1 MKVKITAASDSSVMM
16 VLGDAISEEARRR
29 VMAVFRAARKAN
41 DARIRN
47 IHLAY
52 TTVMLDFDPLRMT
65 HEEAEEYAQQ
75 LAREAEADRL
85 DRDDAAAGADA
96 DGRLVTIPVCYDA
109 EFGVDLEDVARHT
122 GIAAS
127 DVIRMHTAATYR
139 VHFLGF
145 SPGFAYLGGLAE
157 ALHTPRLG
165 TPRKMVRAGTVAIG
179 GSHTG
184 IYPVDSPGGWRLIG
198 RTPLKM
204 FDAGDVERPSRL
216 EPGDRV
222 EFRAIGRAEFEEGV
236 RNHR

>member
-1 MKVKITAASDSSVMM
+1 VKVKIAAASDSSVMI
-16 VLGDAISEEARRR
+16 VLGGAISEETRRR
-29 VMAVFRAARKAN
+29 VMAVFRSAQKAK

-65 HEEAEEYAQQ
+65 HEEAEEFARR
-75 LAREAEADRL
+75 LAREAEL

-109 EFGVDLEDVARHT
+109 EFGLDLEDVARHA

-157 ALHTPRLG
+157 ALRTPRLE
-165 TPRKMVRAGTVAIG
+165 TPRKLVRAGTVAIG
-179 GSHTG
+179 GGHTG

-198 RTPLKM
+198 RTPVKM
-204 FDAGDVERPSRL
+204 FDAEEVERPTRL
-216 EPGDRV
+216 EPGERV
-222 EFRAIGRAEFEEGV
+222 EFRAIGRAEFDEAVGTTHE
-236 RNHR
+236 H